1 MSNSAGAPR
10 FRRADHTIIAS
21 FVPEEARVLDVGCG
35 DGQLMELLR
44 AERNARC
51 QGLELSQAGVNRCVA
66 KGLSVVQGDAN
77 TDLPVYPDG
86 VFDCAIL
93 SKTVQELSRP
103 AFVLVELSRIAKRVI
118 ISFRN
123 YGHWRAR
130 WSFLTQGRAPVL
142 GSRETWYA
150 EGPQRLCTLT
160 DLVELAGQVEMS
172 PVGIEASPSL
182 NSAFRGAF
190 WINLMGEEVVLVLEQ
205 NSASS

>member
-21 FVPEEARVLDVGCG
+21 FVPDNARVLDVGCG

-44 AERNARC
+44 AERNAKC
-51 QGLELSQAGVNRCVA
+51 QGLEVSQAGVNRCVA

-77 TDLPVYPDG
+77 ADLPVYPDN
-86 VFDCAIL
+86 VFDCAVL

-103 AFVLVELSRIAKRVI
+103 AFVLGELSRIAKRVI

-130 WSFLTQGRAPVL
+130 WSFLTKGRTPVL
-142 GSRETWYA
+142 GSRMTWYE
-150 EGPQRLCTLT
+150 EGPQRMCTLT
-160 DLVELAGQVEMS
+160 DLIELADALGLS
-172 PVGIEASPSL
+172 PVGCEATPSL
-182 NSAFRGAF
+182 PASFRGTV
-190 WINLMGEEVVLVLEQ
+190 WMNLFGEEIVLVLEK
-205 NSASS
+205 SDR